1 MLRPFRYL
9 DTTGKLPLLVAT
21 GTEGA
26 DVPQVRRHTAKASDR
41 TVDCTI
47 CQPPVSW
54 PLSEFMMHTAFH
66 ILNSDITLDYPCGVC
81 GLHNANQ
88 YSTDP
93 SAVKGCATWLA
104 GRRGFRLVERGF
116 SFQRFTARW
125 LANSTSHSRLR
136 RTSTKP
142 TPALTQCCSAP
153 NAPTSPSR
161 PVFFWKYAGSDPSK
175 PKGMLAH
182 WRLKHSQR
190 YMPEVLKDQLKVSTQ
205 EQQEVLAVGKAPPK
219 LRKRR
224 KAGAP
229 GPAAASDELLQCSDC
244 SEDAADGG
252 GTPLNSEAEG
262 MEEG

>member
-1 MLRPFRYL
+1 M
-9 DTTGKLPLLVAT
+9 
-21 GTEGA
+21 
-26 DVPQVRRHTAKASDR
+26 
-41 TVDCTI
+41 
-47 CQPPVSW
+47 
-54 PLSEFMMHTAFH
+54 
-66 ILNSDITLDYPCGVC
+66 
-81 GLHNANQ
+81 
-88 YSTDP
+88 
-93 SAVKGCATWLA
+93 
-104 GRRGFRLVERGF
+104 ERGF

-190 YMPEVLKDQLKVSTQ
+190 SMPEVLKDQLKVSTQ

-224 KAGAP
+224 KTGAP
-229 GPAAASDELLQCSDC
+229 VGLLLRRTSCC
-244 SEDAADGG
+244 NARTARRMLRTEA

>member
-1 MLRPFRYL
+1 
-9 DTTGKLPLLVAT
+9 
-21 GTEGA
+21 
-26 DVPQVRRHTAKASDR
+26 
-41 TVDCTI
+41 
-47 CQPPVSW
+47 
-54 PLSEFMMHTAFH
+54 MMHTAFH

-93 SAVKGCATWLA
+93 SAVEGCATWLA
-104 GRRGFRLVERGF
+104 GRRGLQIGGKGLLVPTIHCKVVGEFNF
-116 SFQRFTARW
+116 SLKIASHFNK
-125 LANSTSHSRLR
+125 ANPCTNTVLQCPECPG
-136 RTSTKP
+136 KP
-142 TPALTQCCSAP
+142 F
-153 NAPTSPSR
+153 

-190 YMPEVLKDQLKVSTQ
+190 SMPEVLKDQLKVSTQ